1 MFQRSY
7 SEYSNTRDKTLWQEP
22 HPSNMREPGEFYRRE
37 LEKVFFEESKLL
49 CMGGREKGGGGGSM
63 SCIQFYFAD
72 KVNQNLN
79 YVKVCSKLAKNQIS
93 KYFNLSEM

>member
-22 HPSNMREPGEFYRRE
+22 HPSNLREPGEFERRE

-49 CMGGREKGGGGGSM
+49 CMGGREKGGST

-72 KVNQNLN
+72 KVNQNLK
-79 YVKVCSKLAKNQIS
+79 YAKVCSKLAKNQIS
-93 KYFNLSEM
+93 KYFNLSVM